1 MEMRNNMKT
10 SLSAAA
16 VAEEEAR
23 HLLGVGPAVG
33 SPEPG
38 AAAKAPKARRPRRTS
53 SRRSCGWPSFAAFA
67 REEPDPIPV
76 GKPLNAQQLK
86 QLREERFRATRLGHF
101 EKLAIN
107 RRFVMKCLKY
117 YNSMHP
123 SDECEPAPGEVI
135 KYFGSRDGIP
145 VTHGNFVARRK
156 RSGCFS
162 FLPAPWTLFFVE
174 LMWKDGRERVVKCTP
189 LAMNRLQKA
198 TVYLVSVFGGALAVM
213 AAVIAFARPAT
224 VALNLGCMKI

>member
-1 MEMRNNMKT
+1 MKT

-38 AAAKAPKARRPRRTS
+38 AAAKPPKARRPRRTRPAAS
-53 SRRSCGWPSFAAFA
+53 SRRSCGWPSLFAFFA

-101 EKLAIN
+101 EQLAIH
-107 RRFVMKCLKY
+107 RQFVLKCLKY

-123 SDECEPAPGEVI
+123 SDEYEPAPGEVI

-162 FLPAPWTLFFVE
+162 FLPAPRTLFFVE

-189 LAMNRLQKA
+189 LGMNRSQKS

-213 AAVIAFARPAT
+213 AAVIAFARAAT